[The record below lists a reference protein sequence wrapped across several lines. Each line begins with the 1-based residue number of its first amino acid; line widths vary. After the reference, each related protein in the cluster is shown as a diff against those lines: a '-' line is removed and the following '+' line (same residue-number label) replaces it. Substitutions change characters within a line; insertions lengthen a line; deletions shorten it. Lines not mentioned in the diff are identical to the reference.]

1 MIVAVGSTNRA
12 KIDGVIEAYKLFNID
27 IEIVPVKVPSGIS
40 HQPKSLEE
48 TVKGAVNRAL
58 NALKV
63 VENADEAVGI
73 ESGLIMMPIINRF
86 IDITIAVIIDRR
98 GRLSAGLSPGFEIP
112 SNFIREIFTNN
123 KELEELAVKV
133 SGIENIGE
141 HGGFISYLTY
151 SKISRKE
158 LTKLAVIM
166 ALTPRIS
173 PIRGM
178 YMRE

>member
-1 MIVAVGSTNRA
+1 MIVAIGSTNKA

-27 IEIVPVKVPSGIS
+27 VEVIPIKVSSGIS

-58 NALKV
+58 NALKL

-86 IDITIAVIIDRR
+86 IDITVAIIMDRR

-112 SNFIREIFTNN
+112 SIFIREIFTSN

-151 SKISRKE
+151 NKISRKE

-173 PIRGM
+173 PIRSM